1 MNLFNFLVWL
11 SAGAV
16 IGWFASQMVTA
27 EHRHTQK
34 ALPAEDPSDAQS
46 RPGVVTHSTHR

>member
-34 ALPAEDPSDAQS
+34 LLPDDGPKSELS
-46 RPGVVTHSTHR
+46 